1 MKFKVTSF
9 IVCFFVFVLITG
21 NAFYSQEKEDQPS
34 QKKETNYQTW
44 KLPIYMQENL
54 QWMLNDFN
62 KRFDEKVQGYKKEL
76 RTRFVEFKDMP
87 DDAVLYLEGGIFIER
102 SDYLR
107 LQRYMKD
114 IENLAN
120 KQKEQPQIPKL
131 PKKEKK

>member
-9 IVCFFVFVLITG
+9 IVCFFVFILTVG
-21 NAFYSQEKEDQPS
+21 NLFYSQEKKEPIT
-34 QKKETNYQTW
+34 QKKEANYQTW

-76 RTRFVEFKDMP
+76 RTRFTEFKDMP

-107 LQRYMKD
+107 LQRRIRD
-114 IENLAN
+114 IENLRN
-120 KQKEQPQIPKL
+120 KQIPKEV
-131 PKKEKK
+131 KKDGK